1 VSATAPRPRLRNLA
15 TLTGALLLLVVLLL
29 SLLAP
34 LLGTIDP
41 GRIEPSMRN
50 RKPGSEMTLRA
61 DDGTRTRR
69 VAPFGTDA
77 VGRDIYSRVL
87 YGGRVSLLV
96 GVSVA
101 AISVSIGLV
110 IGMAAGWF
118 RAFDPIAMRIMDGLM
133 AVPGIMVA
141 IGLVAVLGPGLVTVI
156 VAIVVPD
163 IPRVA
168 RLVRAIV
175 LSAREAAHVEA
186 ARSVGTPPFK
196 LLRRHILP
204 VTIAPLIVQGSF
216 ICASAMLIEATLSF
230 LGIGIDPDIP
240 SWGNIMAE
248 GRALFLVQP
257 QNILYPAV
265 ALAGTVLSINLLGDG
280 LRDALDPRLRRAL

>member
-1 VSATAPRPRLRNLA
+1 MSAAWGRSPLRNPA
-15 TLTGALLLLVVLLL
+15 TLAGAALLLLVALAALF
-29 SLLAP
+29 AP

-41 GRIEPSMRN
+41 ARIEPSMRN
-50 RKPGSEMTLRA
+50 RKPGAEMTLRA
-61 DDGTRTRR
+61 EDGTRIKR

-77 VGRDIYSRVL
+77 VGRDIYSRVVH
-87 YGGRVSLLV
+87 GGRVSLFV
-96 GVSVA
+96 GIAVA
-101 AISVSIGLV
+101 TLSIAIGLV
-110 IGMAAGWF
+110 IGMAAGYV
-118 RAFDPIAMRIMDGLM
+118 RAIDPIAMRMMDGLM

-141 IGLVAVLGPGLVTVI
+141 IGLVAVLGPGLATVI

-186 ARSVGTPPFK
+186 AVSVGTPPFK

-204 VTIAPLIVQGSF
+204 RTFAPLIVQGSF
-216 ICASAMLIEATLSF
+216 ICASAMLVEATLSF
-230 LGIGIDPDIP
+230 LGIGMDPDIP

-257 QNILYPAV
+257 QNILFPAI
-265 ALAGTVLSINLLGDG
+265 ALAVTVLSINLLGDG
-280 LRDALDPRLRRAL
+280 LRDALDPRLRRAV